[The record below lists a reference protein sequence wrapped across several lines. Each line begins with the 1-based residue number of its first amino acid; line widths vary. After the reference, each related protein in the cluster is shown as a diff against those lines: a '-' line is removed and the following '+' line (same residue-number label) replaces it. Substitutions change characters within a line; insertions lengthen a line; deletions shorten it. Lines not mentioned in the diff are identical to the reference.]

1 MCWTV
6 NEIKKGV
13 WHVDESGLN
22 AMYVVK
28 GSKMSAVIDAGTGIG
43 DFKGLVESLVDN
55 PYVVL
60 ITHGHVDHAGGCGQ
74 FIEAYINERDY
85 QAALNI
91 KVEDRERYLKNMESA
106 GAVAP
111 GSLSIAEELKND
123 KKPEFRF
130 MKEGDIFD
138 LGDKKL
144 VIYEMTGHTAGSVC
158 ILDEE
163 ERILFSGDSV
173 NDLKLICVSAMDRE
187 ALLKEWYEAGK
198 RIFARKDSFDIC
210 GGGHCLIPIEK
221 AEETLTCGEMI
232 LSGEL
237 QAKVEKV
244 HFFHAPFYKYKDSR
258 LYNGDFAAL
267 HSEDK

>member
-144 VIYEMTGHTAGSVC
+144 
-158 ILDEE
+158 
-163 ERILFSGDSV
+163 
-173 NDLKLICVSAMDRE
+173 
-187 ALLKEWYEAGK
+187 
-198 RIFARKDSFDIC
+198 
-210 GGGHCLIPIEK
+210 
-221 AEETLTCGEMI
+221 
-232 LSGEL
+232 
-237 QAKVEKV
+237 
-244 HFFHAPFYKYKDSR
+244 
-258 LYNGDFAAL
+258 LYMR
-267 HSEDK
+267 

>member
-91 KVEDRERYLKNMESA
+91 KVEDRERSVSYTHLDVYKRQIRSCQDGMGFKVRLPDYIFHGLKCN
-106 GAVAP
+106 
-111 GSLSIAEELKND
+111 
-123 KKPEFRF
+123 
-130 MKEGDIFD
+130 
-138 LGDKKL
+138 
-144 VIYEMTGHTAGSVC
+144 
-158 ILDEE
+158 
-163 ERILFSGDSV
+163 
-173 NDLKLICVSAMDRE
+173 
-187 ALLKEWYEAGK
+187 
-198 RIFARKDSFDIC
+198 
-210 GGGHCLIPIEK
+210 
-221 AEETLTCGEMI
+221 
-232 LSGEL
+232 
-237 QAKVEKV
+237 
-244 HFFHAPFYKYKDSR
+244 
-258 LYNGDFAAL
+258 
-267 HSEDK
+267 

>member
-163 ERILFSGDSV
+163 DRILFSGDSV
-173 NDLKLICVSAMDRE
+173 N
-187 ALLKEWYEAGK
+187 
-198 RIFARKDSFDIC
+198 DSFDIC

>member
-144 VIYEMTGHTAGSVC
+144 V
-158 ILDEE
+158 
-163 ERILFSGDSV
+163 V
-173 NDLKLICVSAMDRE
+173 NDLELICAPAKDRE

>member
-91 KVEDRERYLKNMESA
+91 KVEDR
-106 GAVAP
+106 
-111 GSLSIAEELKND
+111 
-123 KKPEFRF
+123 
-130 MKEGDIFD
+130 
-138 LGDKKL
+138 
-144 VIYEMTGHTAGSVC
+144 
-158 ILDEE
+158 
-163 ERILFSGDSV
+163 
-173 NDLKLICVSAMDRE
+173 
-187 ALLKEWYEAGK
+187 
-198 RIFARKDSFDIC
+198 
-210 GGGHCLIPIEK
+210 
-221 AEETLTCGEMI
+221 
-232 LSGEL
+232 
-237 QAKVEKV
+237 
-244 HFFHAPFYKYKDSR
+244 
-258 LYNGDFAAL
+258 
-267 HSEDK
+267 

>member
-85 QAALNI
+85 QAAYKGRRSRKIFKEYGKCRCCCTWKL
-91 KVEDRERYLKNMESA
+91 EYCGRT
-106 GAVAP
+106 
-111 GSLSIAEELKND
+111 
-123 KKPEFRF
+123 KK
-130 MKEGDIFD
+130 
-138 LGDKKL
+138 
-144 VIYEMTGHTAGSVC
+144 
-158 ILDEE
+158 
-163 ERILFSGDSV
+163 
-173 NDLKLICVSAMDRE
+173 
-187 ALLKEWYEAGK
+187 
-198 RIFARKDSFDIC
+198 
-210 GGGHCLIPIEK
+210 
-221 AEETLTCGEMI
+221 
-232 LSGEL
+232 
-237 QAKVEKV
+237 
-244 HFFHAPFYKYKDSR
+244 
-258 LYNGDFAAL
+258 
-267 HSEDK
+267 